1 VQTGSGRAPLII
13 AIVAAIITYAAL
25 GPQTPFGFLHHAGH
39 HKITISTDKS
49 DDAADAARQK
59 AEDAR
64 QAAEDARQEAA
75 DRAQDQAERA
85 RDQAQEMSEKAEELG
100 RRASEIAQAASEK
113 AVAAITPLTAVPAPP
128 AAPAAPAAPAVPA
141 AGAEQRGLEP
151 FDSVTIE
158 NNASATITIGD
169 TQSVSV
175 SGGLGHTETRVHDGK
190 LLVSG
195 SIPGVKV
202 AITVPHLKSV
212 EVNGY
217 GKVNLEGL
225 RDPVTIKANGAI
237 KLSASGMVDSAQLI
251 LNGPSK
257 FDVAKLQART
267 VTVEVNGVGD
277 ADVYA
282 TETLVADVK
291 GVGHI
296 RYRGDPHLVTK
307 INGPGSVQRLV
318 SDAG

>member
-1 VQTGSGRAPLII
+1 MQTGSGRAPLII
-13 AIVAAIITYAAL
+13 AIVAAVITYAAF
-25 GPQTPFGFLHHAGH
+25 GSQTPFGFLHHVGH

-49 DDAADAARQK
+49 ADA

-64 QAAEDARQEAA
+64 QAAEDARQEAVDRAQEEA
-75 DRAQDQAERA
+75 DRAQEL
-85 RDQAQEMSEKAEELG
+85 RDKAQELG
-100 RRASEIAQAASEK
+100 RRASEIAEAAGEK
-113 AVAAITPLTAVPAPP
+113 AVAAVTPLTAVPAPP

-141 AGAEQRGLEP
+141 AGSEELGLDP

-169 TQSVSV
+169 RQSVRV
-175 SGGLGHTETRVHDGK
+175 SGGMGRTETRVHDGK
-190 LLVSG
+190 LIISG

-202 AITVPHLKSV
+202 AITVPHLKAL
-212 EVNGY
+212 EVNGV
-217 GKVNLEGL
+217 GKVSLEGL
-225 RDPVTIKANGAI
+225 RDPVAIKANGAI
-237 KLSASGMVDSAQLI
+237 KLSASGTVDSAQLV

-257 FDVAKLQART
+257 FDVARLQARNL
-267 VTVEVNGVGD
+267 TVEVNGVGD

-282 TETLVADVK
+282 TENLVADVK

-307 INGPGSVQRLV
+307 INGPGTVQRLA